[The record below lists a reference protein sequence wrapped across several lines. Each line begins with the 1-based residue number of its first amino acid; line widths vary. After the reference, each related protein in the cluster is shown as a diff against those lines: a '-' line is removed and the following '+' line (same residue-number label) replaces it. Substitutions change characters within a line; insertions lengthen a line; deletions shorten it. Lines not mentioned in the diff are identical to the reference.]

1 MHLKAMTLRGFKSFA
16 SATTLRFEPG
26 ITCVVGP
33 NGSGKSNVVDALSW
47 VMGEQGAKSLRG
59 GKMED
64 VIFAGT
70 TGRPPLGRAEVSLTI
85 DNSDGALPID
95 YAEVTITRI
104 MFRNGGSEYQLN
116 GDTCRLLDI
125 QELLSDS
132 GIGREMHVIVGQ
144 GQLDSVLHADP
155 MGRRAFIEEAAG
167 VLKHRKRKEK
177 ALRKLDAMRAN
188 LARVQDLTDELRRQL
203 KPLGRQA
210 AVARRAAVIQAD
222 LRDARLRLLAD
233 DLVRLREALRT
244 EIADEA
250 ELKQRKEDAEGRLK
264 AALAREAELE
274 DEVRRLAPRLQQA
287 QQTWYELSQLAER
300 VRGTVSLADARVKSA
315 TAAPTEEP
323 RGRDPEDMEREA
335 ARIREQE
342 AELEAALEAAEHARE
357 DTVAHRAE
365 LERALAAEERR
376 LKDAARAIADRREG
390 LARLTG
396 QVNAARSRAA
406 SAQAEIGRLAAA
418 RDEARERAAAAQEE
432 YEQLKAEVDGLDADD
447 HELAGRYEAARGAL
461 AEAESALTAAREAA
475 TAAERDRAAVAARHD
490 ALALGLR
497 RKDGTG
503 ALLAARDRLTGLL
516 GPAAELL
523 TVTPGY
529 EIPVSAA
536 LGAAADAIAVTN
548 PSAAAEA
555 IRLLRSE
562 DAGRA
567 SLLVSPGGG
576 GGLAA
581 GGLAGVPTQ
590 AGEAADAASGR
601 GDAGPESGPGPVGGV
616 PAQAAGASAGGSGA
630 GLSGPATESGPVGG
644 LSAQADGLTAEP
656 GVYGGL
662 PGQQGLAG
670 GVSAGEVDPESARAD
685 TGPGGGLPGQ
695 QGPAGEVSAQ
705 AGGAGDA
712 ALGRADASLESGP
725 GPGGG
730 VPAQVGGASAGGSG
744 TGLSGPATEP
754 GVSGGV
760 ADGVFAQA
768 GDAAPEP
775 GPGSLGGQAGEHGV
789 AGQFPAQPD
798 DTGLSVPANGS
809 PAEPAAHSGV
819 PAQASGDGA
828 GPSAAASGSATEADV
843 SGGLPAQTAGAGH
856 GPRPGPVGGAA
867 ARVTAGSGGVG
878 SSASAGGS
886 VVEPE
891 VSAGGFPAPAP
902 GGDSGRSVS
911 GAASGVQGR
920 EVARTAVGDLVR
932 GPVGL
937 VEAVR
942 WMVRDAV
949 VVASLDDAE
958 ELVGAR
964 PGVVAV
970 TAEGDVLGAHF
981 AQGGSAGAPSLL
993 EVRASV
999 DEAAGELAELGV
1011 RCGELDEARRRATER
1026 RAECAALVEELGER
1040 RRAADREKSAVSGR
1054 LGRLSGQARGAVGEA
1069 ERTDA
1074 AVAKAQEAL
1083 ERATQEVEEL
1093 AERLLV
1099 AEEAPVEEEPD
1110 TSLRD
1115 RLAADGAN
1123 ARQTEMEARLQVR
1136 THEERVKGLAGRAD
1150 ALDRGAR
1157 AERAA
1162 RARAE
1167 QRRARLRHEAEVAG
1181 AVAAGTR
1188 QLLAHVEVSVVRA
1201 EAERAAAEAAKA
1213 ERERELVAERNQGR
1227 DLKSELDK
1235 LTDSVHRGEVL
1246 GAEKRLRIE
1255 QLETRALEELGVEPA
1270 GLIAEYGPDQLVSPS
1285 PPAEGEELPEDP
1297 AHPRNQPKPYVRS
1310 EQEKRLKSAERAYQ
1324 QLGKVN
1330 PLALEEF
1337 AALEERHKF
1346 LSEQLEDLK
1355 KTRADL
1361 LQVVKSVDERVEQVF
1376 TEAYRD
1382 TAVQFEGV
1390 FSRLFP
1396 GGEGRLI
1403 LTDPENMLTT
1413 GVDVEARP
1421 PGKKVKRLSLLSG
1434 GERSLTAVALLVS
1447 IFKARPSPFYVMDE
1461 VEAALDDTNLQR
1473 LIRIMQEL
1481 QESSQL
1487 IVITHQKR
1495 TMEVADA
1502 LYGVSMQGDGVS
1514 KVISQRLR

>member
-1 MHLKAMTLRGFKSFA
+1 MHLKALTLRGFKSFA

-85 DNSDGALPID
+85 DNSDGALPIE

-104 MFRNGGSEYQLN
+104 MFRNGGSEYQIN

-125 QELLSDS
+125 QDLLSDS

-177 ALRKLDAMRAN
+177 ALRKLDAMQAN

-233 DLVRLREALRT
+233 DLVRLRGALQA

-250 ELKQRKEDAEGRLK
+250 ALKERKEAAEAELKK
-264 AALAREAELE
+264 ALQREALLE
-274 DEVRRLAPRLQQA
+274 DEVRQLTPRLQRA

-300 VRGTVSLADARVKSA
+300 VRGTISLADARVKSA
-315 TAAPTEEP
+315 TSVPAEER

-342 AELEAALEAAEHARE
+342 AELEAALEAAERALE

-365 LERALAAEERR
+365 LERELAIEERR
-376 LKDAARAIADRREG
+376 LKDVARAIADRREG
-390 LARLTG
+390 LARLNG

-406 SAQAEIGRLAAA
+406 SAQAEIDRLASA
-418 RDEARERAAAAQEE
+418 RDEAQERAVAAQEE
-432 YEQLKAEVDGLDADD
+432 YEALKAEVDGLDAGDQ
-447 HELAGRYEAARGAL
+447 ELAERHQAAKAAL
-461 AEAESALTAAREAA
+461 AEAESALSAAREAA
-475 TAAERDRAAVAARHD
+475 TAAERKRAATQARHE

-503 ALLAARDRLTGLL
+503 ALLGAQDRLEGLL

-529 EIPVSAA
+529 EVALAA
-536 LGAAADAIAVTN
+536 AFGAAADAIAVTT
-548 PSAAAEA
+548 PASAADA
-555 IRLLRSE
+555 IRLLRKQ

-567 SLLVSPGGG
+567 ALL
-576 GGLAA
+576 
-581 GGLAGVPTQ
+581 LAGSPEEPSADRPE
-590 AGEAADAASGR
+590 AGFGRSADA
-601 GDAGPESGPGPVGGV
+601 PQPPGSEAEPQPPV
-616 PAQAAGASAGGSGA
+616 A
-630 GLSGPATESGPVGG
+630 LSG
-644 LSAQADGLTAEP
+644 
-656 GVYGGL
+656 
-662 PGQQGLAG
+662 
-670 GVSAGEVDPESARAD
+670 
-685 TGPGGGLPGQ
+685 
-695 QGPAGEVSAQ
+695 
-705 AGGAGDA
+705 
-712 ALGRADASLESGP
+712 
-725 GPGGG
+725 
-730 VPAQVGGASAGGSG
+730 
-744 TGLSGPATEP
+744 
-754 GVSGGV
+754 
-760 ADGVFAQA
+760 
-768 GDAAPEP
+768 
-775 GPGSLGGQAGEHGV
+775 
-789 AGQFPAQPD
+789 
-798 DTGLSVPANGS
+798 NG
-809 PAEPAAHSGV
+809 
-819 PAQASGDGA
+819 
-828 GPSAAASGSATEADV
+828 
-843 SGGLPAQTAGAGH
+843 
-856 GPRPGPVGGAA
+856 
-867 ARVTAGSGGVG
+867 
-878 SSASAGGS
+878 
-886 VVEPE
+886 
-891 VSAGGFPAPAP
+891 AP
-902 GGDSGRSVS
+902 GDVPL
-911 GAASGVQGR
+911 QGR
-920 EVARTAVGDLVR
+920 QDGRPCAADLVR
-932 GPVGL
+932 GPVEL
-937 VEAVR
+937 MPAVR
-942 WMVRDAV
+942 RLLRGIV
-949 VVASLDDAE
+949 VVETLEDAE
-958 ELVGAR
+958 DLVYAR
-964 PGVVAV
+964 PELTAV
-970 TAEGDVLGAHF
+970 TAEGDLLGAHF
-981 AQGGSAGAPSLL
+981 AHGGSAGAPSLL
-993 EVRASV
+993 EVQASV
-999 DEAAGELAELGV
+999 DEAAAELEELAV
-1011 RCGELDEARRRATER
+1011 RCEELTEAQHLATELR
-1026 RAECAALVEELGER
+1026 KERAGLVEELGER
-1040 RRAADREKSAVSGR
+1040 QRAAEREKSSVAQQ
-1054 LGRLSGQARGAVGEA
+1054 LGRLAGQARGAAGEA
-1069 ERTDA
+1069 ERSTA
-1074 AVAKAQEAL
+1074 AAARAQEAL
-1083 ERATQEVEEL
+1083 DRAVEEAEVL
-1093 AERLLV
+1093 AERLAV
-1099 AEEAPVEEEPD
+1099 AEEMPVEEEPD
-1110 TSLRD
+1110 TSVRD

-1150 ALDRGAR
+1150 GLDRAAR
-1157 AERAA
+1157 AEREA

-1167 QRRARLRHEAEVAG
+1167 QRRARLRHEA
-1181 AVAAGTR
+1181 AVAEAVASGAR
-1188 QLLAHVEVSVVRA
+1188 QLLAHVEVSLSRA
-1201 EAERAAAEAAKA
+1201 EEERTAADSAKTR
-1213 ERERELVAERNQGR
+1213 REQDLATARTEGR
-1227 DLKSELDK
+1227 DLKAELDK

-1255 QLETRALEELGVEPA
+1255 QLESKALEELGVEPA
-1270 GLIAEYGPDQLVSPS
+1270 GLVADYGPDQLVPPS
-1285 PPAEGEELPEDP
+1285 LPAEGEELPEDP
-1297 AHPRNQPKPYVRS
+1297 EHPRNRPRPFHRA
-1310 EQEKRLKSAERAYQ
+1310 EQEKRLRSAERAYQ

-1361 LQVVKSVDERVEQVF
+1361 LQVVKEVDERVEQVF

-1382 TAVQFEGV
+1382 TAREFEGV

-1481 QESSQL
+1481 QEASQL

>member
-1 MHLKAMTLRGFKSFA
+1 MHLKALTLRGFKSFA

-85 DNSDGALPID
+85 DNSDGALPIE

-104 MFRNGGSEYQLN
+104 MFRNGGSEYQIN

-177 ALRKLDAMRAN
+177 ALRKLDAMGAN

-233 DLVRLREALRT
+233 DLVTLRDALRD

-250 ELKQRKEDAEGRLK
+250 ELKKRKDAAEAELRT
-264 AALAREAELE
+264 ALAREAELE
-274 DEVRRLAPRLQQA
+274 GVVRRLAPRLQRA

-300 VRGTVSLADARVKSA
+300 VRGTISLADARVRSA
-315 TAAPTEEP
+315 SQAPAEER

-342 AELEAALEAAEHARE
+342 AELTAALEAAEHALE
-357 DTVAHRAE
+357 DTVAHRAD
-365 LERALAAEERR
+365 LERELAAEERR

-390 LARLTG
+390 LARLNG
-396 QVNAARSRAA
+396 QVNAARSRAG
-406 SAQAEIGRLAAA
+406 SAQAEIDRLAAS
-418 RDEARERAAAAQEE
+418 RDEAQVRAVSAQEE
-432 YEQLKAEVDGLDADD
+432 YEQLKAEVEGLDADD
-447 HELAGRYEAARGAL
+447 EELTARHEEAEQAL
-461 AEAESALTAAREAA
+461 AEARAAHSAARDEA
-475 TAAERDRAAVAARHD
+475 TAADRRRAAVAARHE

-503 ALLAARDRLTGLL
+503 ALLGARDRLTGLL

-523 TVTPGY
+523 TVESGY
-529 EIPVSAA
+529 EVAVAAA
-536 LGAAADAIAVTN
+536 LGAAADAVAVTD
-548 PSAAAEA
+548 PATAADA
-555 IRLLRSE
+555 IRLLRE
-562 DAGRA
+562 RDAGRA
-567 SLLVSPGGG
+567 AMLLGADLADSAAAAPHHVPEQVS
-576 GGLAA
+576 
-581 GGLAGVPTQ
+581 VR
-590 AGEAADAASGR
+590 EAAE
-601 GDAGPESGPGPVGGV
+601 ESV
-616 PAQAAGASAGGSGA
+616 PAVLPAQGGA
-630 GLSGPATESGPVGG
+630 E
-644 LSAQADGLTAEP
+644 
-656 GVYGGL
+656 
-662 PGQQGLAG
+662 
-670 GVSAGEVDPESARAD
+670 PESAAR
-685 TGPGGGLPGQ
+685 
-695 QGPAGEVSAQ
+695 
-705 AGGAGDA
+705 
-712 ALGRADASLESGP
+712 
-725 GPGGG
+725 
-730 VPAQVGGASAGGSG
+730 SG
-744 TGLSGPATEP
+744 T
-754 GVSGGV
+754 
-760 ADGVFAQA
+760 D
-768 GDAAPEP
+768 
-775 GPGSLGGQAGEHGV
+775 
-789 AGQFPAQPD
+789 
-798 DTGLSVPANGS
+798 
-809 PAEPAAHSGV
+809 PAAHPAGRAGTATALAV
-819 PAQASGDGA
+819 PA
-828 GPSAAASGSATEADV
+828 
-843 SGGLPAQTAGAGH
+843 
-856 GPRPGPVGGAA
+856 
-867 ARVTAGSGGVG
+867 
-878 SSASAGGS
+878 
-886 VVEPE
+886 
-891 VSAGGFPAPAP
+891 
-902 GGDSGRSVS
+902 
-911 GAASGVQGR
+911 
-920 EVARTAVGDLVR
+920 VADLVR
-932 GPVGL
+932 GPAALLG
-937 VEAVR
+937 AVR
-942 WMVRDAV
+942 RLVPDMV
-949 VVASLDDAE
+949 VVGTLEDAE
-958 ELVGAR
+958 ELVAAH
-964 PGVVAV
+964 PGITAV
-970 TAEGDVLGAHF
+970 TGEGDVLSAHF

-993 EVRASV
+993 EVQASV
-999 DEAAGELAELGV
+999 DEAAAELADLAVRCEELAEAQRLA
-1011 RCGELDEARRRATER
+1011 GERRTER
-1026 RAECAALVEELGER
+1026 TALVEELGER
-1040 RRAADREKSAVSGR
+1040 RRAAEREKSGFAQQ
-1054 LGRLSGQARGAVGEA
+1054 LGRLAGQARGASGEA
-1069 ERTDA
+1069 ERMTASA
-1074 AVAKAQEAL
+1074 ARAQEAL
-1083 ERATQEVEEL
+1083 ERATEEAEEL

-1099 AEEAPVEEEPD
+1099 AEETPGEEEPD
-1110 TSLRD
+1110 TSRRD

-1123 ARQTEMEARLQVR
+1123 ARQTEMEARLQAR
-1136 THEERVKGLAGRAD
+1136 THEERVKALAGRAD
-1150 ALDRGAR
+1150 SLDRAAR
-1157 AERAA
+1157 AEREA
-1162 RARAE
+1162 RTRAE
-1167 QRRARLRHEAEVAG
+1167 QRRARLRYEAEVAS
-1181 AVAAGTR
+1181 AVASGAR
-1188 QLLAHVEVSVVRA
+1188 QLLAHVEVSLVRA
-1201 EAERAAAEAAKA
+1201 DQERTAAEAAKG
-1213 ERERELVAERNQGR
+1213 ERERELAVERDRGR
-1227 DLKSELDK
+1227 GLKGELDK

-1255 QLETRALEELGVEPA
+1255 QLETKALEELGVEPA
-1270 GLIAEYGPDQLVSPS
+1270 GLVAEYGPDQLVPPS
-1285 PPAEGEELPEDP
+1285 PAAEGEELPEDP
-1297 AHPRNQPKPYVRS
+1297 EHPRNRPKAYLRA
-1310 EQEKRLKSAERAYQ
+1310 EQEKRLRSAERAYQ

-1337 AALEERHKF
+1337 SALEERHKF

-1361 LQVVKSVDERVEQVF
+1361 LQVIKEVDERVEQVF

-1382 TAVQFEGV
+1382 TAREFEGV

-1396 GGEGRLI
+1396 GGEGRLV
-1403 LTDPENMLTT
+1403 LTDPDNMLAT

-1434 GERSLTAVALLVS
+1434 GERSLTAVALLVA

-1473 LIRIMQEL
+1473 LIRIMAEL

>member
-1 MHLKAMTLRGFKSFA
+1 MHLKSLTLRGFKSFA

-85 DNSDGALPID
+85 DNSDGALPIE

-104 MFRNGGSEYQLN
+104 MFRNGGSEYQIN

-177 ALRKLDAMRAN
+177 ALRKLDAMGAN

-233 DLVRLREALRT
+233 DLVRLHTALRG

-250 ELKQRKEDAEGRLK
+250 ALKQRREAAEAELK
-264 AALAREAELE
+264 AALGREAELE
-274 DEVRRLAPRLQQA
+274 GEVRRLTPRLQRA

-300 VRGTVSLADARVKSA
+300 VRGTISLADARVKSA
-315 TAAPTEEP
+315 TAPPEEER

-342 AELEAALEAAEHARE
+342 AELTAALEAAEHALE
-357 DTVAHRAE
+357 DTASHRSD
-365 LERALAAEERR
+365 LERELAAEERR
-376 LKDAARAIADRREG
+376 LKDAARALADRREG
-390 LARLTG
+390 LARLSG
-396 QVNAARSRAA
+396 QVNAARSRAG
-406 SAQAEIGRLAAA
+406 SAQSEIDRLAAS
-418 RDEARERAAAAQEE
+418 RDEAQERAVAAQEE
-432 YEQLKAEVDGLDADD
+432 YEELKAEVDGLDAGDA
-447 HELAGRYEAARGAL
+447 ELGERHEAARSEL
-461 AEAESALTAAREAA
+461 KEAEAALSAAREAA
-475 TAAERDRAAVAARHD
+475 TAAERERAAVAARHD

-503 ALLAARDRLTGLL
+503 VLLGARDRLTGLL

-523 TVTPGY
+523 TVAPGH
-529 EIPVSAA
+529 EVAVAAA
-536 LGAAADAIAVTN
+536 LGAAADAVAVTD
-548 PSAAAEA
+548 PATAAEA
-555 IRLLRSE
+555 IRLLRKL

-567 SLLVSPGGG
+567 ALLLGGG
-576 GGLAA
+576 PGALPGASDAVGHVPGQGTEADTASRGGVAH
-581 GGLAGVPTQ
+581 
-590 AGEAADAASGR
+590 
-601 GDAGPESGPGPVGGV
+601 V
-616 PAQAAGASAGGSGA
+616 PAQEGSALPLDQEPAGTGAAVAGRPLGVALDDRGT
-630 GLSGPATESGPVGG
+630 PAVADLVSGPVE
-644 LSAQADGLTAEP
+644 LM
-656 GVYGGL
+656 
-662 PGQQGLAG
+662 
-670 GVSAGEVDPESARAD
+670 
-685 TGPGGGLPGQ
+685 
-695 QGPAGEVSAQ
+695 
-705 AGGAGDA
+705 A
-712 ALGRADASLESGP
+712 AVR
-725 GPGGG
+725 
-730 VPAQVGGASAGGSG
+730 
-744 TGLSGPATEP
+744 
-754 GVSGGV
+754 
-760 ADGVFAQA
+760 
-768 GDAAPEP
+768 
-775 GPGSLGGQAGEHGV
+775 
-789 AGQFPAQPD
+789 
-798 DTGLSVPANGS
+798 
-809 PAEPAAHSGV
+809 
-819 PAQASGDGA
+819 
-828 GPSAAASGSATEADV
+828 
-843 SGGLPAQTAGAGH
+843 
-856 GPRPGPVGGAA
+856 R
-867 ARVTAGSGGVG
+867 
-878 SSASAGGS
+878 
-886 VVEPE
+886 
-891 VSAGGFPAPAP
+891 
-902 GGDSGRSVS
+902 
-911 GAASGVQGR
+911 
-920 EVARTAVGDLVR
+920 LVR
-932 GPVGL
+932 D
-937 VEAVR
+937 
-942 WMVRDAV
+942 MV
-949 VVASLDDAE
+949 VVATLEDAE
-958 ELVGAR
+958 DLVAAR
-964 PGVVAV
+964 PELTAV
-970 TAEGDVLGAHF
+970 TGEGDVLSAHF
-981 AQGGSAGAPSLL
+981 AHGGSAGAPSLL
-993 EVRASV
+993 EVQASV
-999 DEAAGELAELGV
+999 DEAAAELAELAV
-1011 RCGELDEARRRATER
+1011 RCAELAEAQRLAAQRRGTV
-1026 RAECAALVEELGER
+1026 AALVEELGER
-1040 RRAADREKSAVSGR
+1040 RRAAERERSGVAQQ
-1054 LGRLSGQARGAVGEA
+1054 LGRLAGQARGAAGEA
-1069 ERTDA
+1069 DRMA
-1074 AVAKAQEAL
+1074 ASAARAQEAL
-1083 ERATQEVEEL
+1083 ERATQDAEEL

-1099 AEEAPVEEEPD
+1099 AEEDSEDGADEEPD
-1110 TSLRD
+1110 TAVRD

-1136 THEERVKGLAGRAD
+1136 THEERVKALAGRAD
-1150 ALDRGAR
+1150 SLDRGAR
-1157 AERAA
+1157 AEREA
-1162 RARAE
+1162 RARVE
-1167 QRRARLRHEAEVAG
+1167 QRRARLRHEA
-1181 AVAAGTR
+1181 AVASAVASGAR

-1201 EAERAAAEAAKA
+1201 ERERVAAEASKA
-1213 ERERELVAERNQGR
+1213 EREQELAAERLRGRELKG
-1227 DLKSELDK
+1227 ELDK

-1255 QLETRALEELGVEPA
+1255 QLEAKALEELGVEPA
-1270 GLIAEYGPDQLVSPS
+1270 GLAAEYGPDQLVPPS
-1285 PPAEGEELPEDP
+1285 PAAEGEELPQDP
-1297 AHPRNQPKPYVRS
+1297 EHPRNQPKPFVRA

-1337 AALEERHKF
+1337 SALEERHKF

-1361 LQVVKSVDERVEQVF
+1361 MQVIKEVDERVEQVF

-1382 TAVQFEGV
+1382 TAREFEGV

-1396 GGEGRLI
+1396 GGEGRLV
-1403 LTDPENMLTT
+1403 LTDPDNMLTT

-1473 LIRIMQEL
+1473 LIRIMVEL